1 MLKSHKNAT
10 EMHFWKLD
18 CPISLNEMAQ
28 NSISK
33 NFHKVLKELKSV
45 CRDFLVVVF
54 VLYIIY
60 IL

>member
-1 MLKSHKNAT
+1 MYQLVRQVKKNAEITQNAT

-33 NFHKVLKELKSV
+33 NFHKV
-45 CRDFLVVVF
+45 
-54 VLYIIY
+54 
-60 IL
+60 